1 MSVPAGVTDKQTQP
15 VFNIRLTLTDVNDA
29 ETFTQY
35 DMTLVIVKDWEDP
48 IIQIIQ
54 EAKKKEVINTY
65 QGRVYDLG
73 DTTIDDITTSTVPNK
88 LQAPRYN
95 VEQDYAAQLQKT
107 EEDDE
112 IANPTPKPK
121 IGGVSNDGIVGI
133 KFNTPMIVP
142 DLSLIQNSQVALR
155 TTQAIS
161 STVETK

>member
-1 MSVPAGVTDKQTQP
+1 MSVPAGITDKQTQP
-15 VFNIRLTLTDVNDA
+15 VFNIRLTLSDPNDS

-73 DTTIDDITTSTVPNK
+73 DSTIEDVTQSNVPNK

-95 VEQDYAAQLQKT
+95 VE
-107 EEDDE
+107 
-112 IANPTPKPK
+112 
-121 IGGVSNDGIVGI
+121 
-133 KFNTPMIVP
+133 
-142 DLSLIQNSQVALR
+142 
-155 TTQAIS
+155 
-161 STVETK
+161 